1 MLIMRKNQNK
11 KLMLQKRNKKRN
23 EAKARAL
30 EALHLH
36 HLLHHHRHPQNLKM
50 TDEINVETEN
60 KEILVKRVEK
70 LKDQNQRII
79 KSKRIEK
86 IQKMILAIN
95 LDTYLDVIQKMIQEI
110 YQEITLMVIQ
120 EIKTNKEITVK
131 YQRGEVTIEVEVD
144 NKNIIVD
151 DFMILYNLI
160 NHLVRTN

>member
-70 LKDQNQRII
+70 LKDQNQNQRII

-86 IQKMILAIN
+86 IQNMILA
-95 LDTYLDVIQKMIQEI
+95 TYLDVIKKMIQEI

-144 NKNIIVD
+144 NKNITVD